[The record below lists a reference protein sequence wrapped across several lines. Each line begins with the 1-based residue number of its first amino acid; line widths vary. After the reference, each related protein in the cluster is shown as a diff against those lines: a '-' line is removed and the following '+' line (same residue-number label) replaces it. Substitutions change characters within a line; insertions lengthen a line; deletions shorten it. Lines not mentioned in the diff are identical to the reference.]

1 MKKLKKIKFP
11 NLASVLLTSF
21 ILAAIGWI
29 GLFFLFQNT
38 QPLLG
43 PRWAFFFLLTL
54 AVSGSVLPIAYL
66 LNLRFPSTP
75 PANAIVLIRQSI
87 WVGVFFDL
95 LAWLQLGRV
104 LNPILATI
112 LAIGVLV
119 IENLIRML
127 ERTRWRPASENNE

>member
-66 LNLRFPSTP
+66 LNLRFPSNP

-127 ERTRWRPASENNE
+127 ERTRWRPARENNE